1 MASSALK
8 KPLHTSGPTVT
19 VVDASVL
26 VAALTDDERSGEVAR
41 ARLRKE
47 TLFAPVL
54 VDVEVLSALRR
65 KHARGELSATRAAK
79 AVDWLLRFPVR
90 RAPHRPLLRRSWE
103 LRDNVTPY
111 DAAYIALAERLGT
124 TLLTT
129 DARLARAPGIRCNVE
144 VLTS

>member
-41 ARLRKE
+41 ARLRNE

-65 KHARGELSATRAAK
+65 KHARGELSAARAAK

-103 LRDNVTPY
+103 LRDNVTAY

-129 DARLARAPGIRCNVE
+129 DARLARAPGIRCDVE
-144 VLTS
+144 VLS